1 MLVPN
6 SLFARIF
13 NILPNGFYYLQPKY
27 TEQFILNNKYLGS
40 LDYEYCNI
48 SKNRNI
54 RSYYIRSDITIT
66 NKYSNKMFKEIYQ
79 YSFNEF
85 QNPPAIYRTY
95 CLRDDGFNIDFKN
108 LPQELIDSLD
118 KKRTITPLEEDNM
131 T

>member
-27 TEQFILNNKYLGS
+27 TEQFILNNKYLGN
-40 LDYEYCNI
+40 LDYEYCNV

-85 QNPPAIYRTY
+85 QNPPAIYRNY

-118 KKRTITPLEEDNM
+118 KKRTITPFEEDNM